1 MGRDKHESQQHQ
13 NITKDIVYR
22 FGKKHLSDKL
32 PYILIL
38 PPRTMRSLRSS
49 PQSVGFNSNSNMVIT
64 VAEDIISPQ
73 DAAGR
78 ELDNEIASLQ
88 EQIASLKDQRRLQTA
103 TILSSQA
110 SKSILSNLRKSSS
123 KTTSAQFTTPTDSD
137 PLLATSAAQT
147 THNLENLYRACA
159 SITSFQ
165 IKDPDPNA
173 VDNGHILGLRIEASS
188 SGKFVRPYYIMLNKP
203 YSGSAALRMHRHT
216 VPPCIPLASL
226 AAKYL
231 PAPKVSEGIVKAKRQ
246 DLTAFVR
253 VLRREITGYHLRVA
267 SIKHLRKR
275 FSLDEKLS
283 RKGKEKEREIA
294 DISAADAEA
303 KQVRIEWIDG
313 KVGRC
318 VVGMNGEVVKC
329 VIIGEDGR
337 DRETERRVL
346 GGDKRMEGIADRLM
360 EGIY

>member
-1 MGRDKHESQQHQ
+1 MRTSQ
-13 NITKDIVYR
+13 
-22 FGKKHLSDKL
+22 
-32 PYILIL
+32 
-38 PPRTMRSLRSS
+38 SS
-49 PQSVGFNSNSNMVIT
+49 PQSVVNSSMVII
-64 VAEDIISPQ
+64 EEISPE
-73 DAAGR
+73 DAAAI

-88 EQIASLKDQRRLQTA
+88 EQISSLKDQRRLQTA

-123 KTTSAQFTTPTDSD
+123 KTVSLKSPAPADSD

-165 IKDPDPNA
+165 VQDPDPNA
-173 VDNGHILGLRIEASS
+173 VDNGYVLGLRIDVGNA
-188 SGKFVRPYYIMLNKP
+188 GKFVRPYYIMLNKP
-203 YSGSAALRMHRHT
+203 FSGSPALRIHRHT

-231 PAPKVSEGIVKAKRQ
+231 PAPKVDVGVLKEKRQ
-246 DLTAFVR
+246 DLTTFVR
-253 VLRREITGYHLRVA
+253 KLRREVTGYHLRIA
-267 SIKHLRKR
+267 SIKHLRKA
-275 FSLDEKLS
+275 FSLDEELS

-303 KQVRIEWIDG
+303 KQVRMEWIDG
-313 KVGRC
+313 KIGRC

-337 DRETERRVL
+337 DRDTERRVM

>member
-1 MGRDKHESQQHQ
+1 MRTSQ
-13 NITKDIVYR
+13 
-22 FGKKHLSDKL
+22 
-32 PYILIL
+32 
-38 PPRTMRSLRSS
+38 SS
-49 PQSVGFNSNSNMVIT
+49 PQSVAFNSYSNSNSNSNT
-64 VAEDIISPQ
+64 DTTEEISRE
-73 DAAGR
+73 DAAGI

-88 EQIASLKDQRRLQTA
+88 EQISSLKEQRRLQTA

-110 SKSILSNLRKSSS
+110 TKSILSNLRKSSS
-123 KTTSAQFTTPTDSD
+123 KPTCLKSFSSTDPD
-137 PLLATSAAQT
+137 PLLATVAAQT
-147 THNLENLYRACA
+147 THNLQNLYRACA

-165 IKDPDPNA
+165 VQDPDPHA
-173 VDNGHILGLRIEASS
+173 GDNGYVLGLRIDVSNA
-188 SGKFVRPYYIMLNKP
+188 GKFIRPYYIMLNKP
-203 YSGSAALRMHRHT
+203 FSGSAALRIHRHT
-216 VPPCIPLASL
+216 IPPCIPLASL

-231 PAPKVSEGIVKAKRQ
+231 PAPKVAGGIVKEKRQ
-246 DLTAFVR
+246 DLTTFAR
-253 VLRREITGYHLRVA
+253 NLRREVTGYHLRIA
-267 SIKHLRKR
+267 SIKHLRKL

-283 RKGKEKEREIA
+283 KKGKEKEREIA

-303 KQVRIEWIDG
+303 KQVRIEWVDG
-313 KVGRC
+313 KIGRC

>member
-1 MGRDKHESQQHQ
+1 M
-13 NITKDIVYR
+13 
-22 FGKKHLSDKL
+22 
-32 PYILIL
+32 
-38 PPRTMRSLRSS
+38 
-49 PQSVGFNSNSNMVIT
+49 
-64 VAEDIISPQ
+64 
-73 DAAGR
+73 
-78 ELDNEIASLQ
+78 
-88 EQIASLKDQRRLQTA
+88 
-103 TILSSQA
+103 
-110 SKSILSNLRKSSS
+110 SNLRKSSS
-123 KTTSAQFTTPTDSD
+123 KTKSAQFATPTDSD

-165 IKDPDPNA
+165 IQDPDPNA
-173 VDNGHILGLRIEASS
+173 VDNGHVLGLRIDASS

-203 YSGSAALRMHRHT
+203 YSGSAALRIHRHT

-226 AAKYL
+226 ATKYL
-231 PAPKVSEGIVKAKRQ
+231 PAPKVAEGIVKEKQQ
-246 DLTAFVR
+246 DLTSFVR
-253 VLRREITGYHLRVA
+253 KLRREITGYHLRVA
-267 SIKHLRKR
+267 SIKHLRKG

-283 RKGKEKEREIA
+283 GKGKEKEREIA

-346 GGDKRMEGIADRLM
+346 GGDKRMEGIAVRLM

>member
-1 MGRDKHESQQHQ
+1 M
-13 NITKDIVYR
+13 
-22 FGKKHLSDKL
+22 
-32 PYILIL
+32 
-38 PPRTMRSLRSS
+38 
-49 PQSVGFNSNSNMVIT
+49 
-64 VAEDIISPQ
+64 
-73 DAAGR
+73 
-78 ELDNEIASLQ
+78 
-88 EQIASLKDQRRLQTA
+88 
-103 TILSSQA
+103 
-110 SKSILSNLRKSSS
+110 SNLRKSSS
-123 KTTSAQFTTPTDSD
+123 KTVSLKSPAPTDSD

-147 THNLENLYRACA
+147 AHNLENLYRACA

-165 IKDPDPNA
+165 VHDPDPNA
-173 VDNGHILGLRIEASS
+173 VDNGYVLGLRIDVGNA
-188 SGKFVRPYYIMLNKP
+188 GKFVRPYYIMLNKP
-203 YSGSAALRMHRHT
+203 YSGSTALRIHRHT

-231 PAPKVSEGIVKAKRQ
+231 PAPRLAGGIVKEKRQ
-246 DLTAFVR
+246 DLTTFVR
-253 VLRREITGYHLRVA
+253 KLRREVTGYHLRIA
-267 SIKHLRKR
+267 SIKHLRKT

-303 KQVRIEWIDG
+303 KQVRMEWVDG
-313 KVGRC
+313 RIGRC

-337 DRETERRVL
+337 DRDTERRVL

>member
-1 MGRDKHESQQHQ
+1 MRTSQ
-13 NITKDIVYR
+13 
-22 FGKKHLSDKL
+22 
-32 PYILIL
+32 
-38 PPRTMRSLRSS
+38 SS
-49 PQSVGFNSNSNMVIT
+49 PQSVVNSSMVRTEEIT
-64 VAEDIISPQ
+64 SE
-73 DAAGR
+73 DAAAI

-88 EQIASLKDQRRLQTA
+88 EQISSLKDQRRLQTA

-110 SKSILSNLRKSSS
+110 SKSIFVKFEKVFLK
-123 KTTSAQFTTPTDSD
+123 DS
-137 PLLATSAAQT
+137 QT
-147 THNLENLYRACA
+147 AHNLENLYRACA

-165 IKDPDPNA
+165 VHDPDPNA
-173 VDNGHILGLRIEASS
+173 VDNGYVLGLRIDVGNA
-188 SGKFVRPYYIMLNKP
+188 GKFVRPYYIMLNKP
-203 YSGSAALRMHRHT
+203 YSGSTALRIHRHT

-231 PAPKVSEGIVKAKRQ
+231 PAPRLAGGIVKEKRQ
-246 DLTAFVR
+246 DLTTFVR
-253 VLRREITGYHLRVA
+253 KLRREVTGYHLRIA
-267 SIKHLRKR
+267 SIKHLRKT

-303 KQVRIEWIDG
+303 KQVRMEWVDG
-313 KVGRC
+313 RIGRC

-337 DRETERRVL
+337 DRDTERRVL